1 MSERPVAL
9 VTGAAHG
16 QGRVVSLALAG
27 SGYDIVALDVAAQL
41 DYPGYTL
48 GTPEELASLERECG
62 ALTAVADVRD
72 DAAVSAAVDAAIER
86 FGRIDLLFNNAGIC
100 AYGLSHELTE
110 AEWDAMIDTNLKG
123 PWIVGRRVI
132 PHMIAAGRGVIINN
146 SSIAGLRGMAR
157 LSHYAASKWGLT
169 GLTKSWALELAP
181 YGIRVNSIH
190 PTGVDTPL
198 NDGLAELE
206 GLTREEIAERSA
218 GNLLPVP
225 WIEPQD
231 VAEAVLYLAGDGA
244 RYVTGT
250 TLVIDAGLLTR

>member
-1 MSERPVAL
+1 MSDRPVAL

-16 QGRVVSLALAG
+16 QGRAVSLALAG
-27 SGYDIVALDVAAQL
+27 AGYDIVAVDIAAPL
-41 DYPGYTL
+41 SYPSYGM
-48 GTPEELASLERECG
+48 GTPEELASLARECG

-72 DAAVSAAVDAAIER
+72 DAQVSAAVDAAIER

-110 AEWDAMIDTNLKG
+110 AEWDAMLDINLKG
-123 PWIVGRRVI
+123 AWLVGRRVI
-132 PHMIAAGRGVIINN
+132 PHMIAAGRGVIVNN

-181 YGIRVNSIH
+181 HGIRVNSIH

-198 NDGLAELE
+198 NDGLAAME
-206 GLTREEIAERSA
+206 GMTREEIAERSA

-225 WIEPQD
+225 WIEPED
-231 VAEAVLYLAGDGA
+231 VAQAVLYLAGDGA

-250 TLVIDAGLLTR
+250 TLVIDAGLLTK